1 MDSATVIR
9 RYQERMEKQIRY
21 HHPMPPRTDGET
33 DPPPSSIADFIKE
46 LVSRKAGLFLSGFSE
61 IKSNI
66 EDLKSKLEKEGQNFS
81 KALSKSSKECENLL
95 KNESAKFQAI
105 YEKFSKEKATHLHI

>member
-1 MDSATVIR
+1 MDSATVIL

-33 DPPPSSIADFIKE
+33 DPPPSSIA
-46 LVSRKAGLFLSGFSE
+46 E